1 MADEAELHP
10 LVQLMLAR
18 IESHPQEFEYI
29 SQRWTAA
36 LDATETYAKEE
47 ERKLIR
53 EAIAKVRLDEAH
65 REAMDELLNGDEQRR
80 KVEEEAEYEKR
91 LIAQQRQKLAMQQY
105 SGQSWVGIGGAP
117 AEASGRLTV
126 TGD

>member
-10 LVQLMLAR
+10 LVKLMLAR
-18 IESHPQEFEYI
+18 IESHPQEFEYV
-29 SQRWTAA
+29 SLRWTAA
-36 LDATETYAKEE
+36 LDATETYATEE

-80 KVEEEAEYEKR
+80 KADEEAEYEKR

-117 AEASGRLTV
+117 AEASGRLTI